1 MVGALTVCA
10 LGIDEYPQSRAS
22 ASTVDSVLFGVSS
35 DEHRPEFRLRLQGLA
50 VWYFIARFALYLV
63 LAGAVG
69 VVIGWLIW
77 GGEPFEA
84 ASPVIGTEDGDQVQE
99 LGSQIESKD
108 QEIARLRKRL
118 KRVHSDLDARDSH
131 VLAAKATHDELQG
144 MLGSREDEL
153 VAVRRDYDALMAQA
167 QSEGGGVITDP
178 HMERRLSEMEEM
190 LGHTRSEADD
200 LTHQLN
206 IARAQVAS
214 APTTEIESRLATKDA
229 ELTGLRRDLES
240 AHAELD
246 HAAHTIVGHEQSIA
260 ELSTTVAPPAL
271 EATPDMS
278 RLQVELDRARKSLST
293 WRSRLDEVEEE
304 NDRLAGD
311 LAAAQTELSSH
322 GTQGAGLA
330 DENERLVAEATRLRN
345 GVIGLD
351 ERATKA
357 EAEAAQLQAELVS
370 ANAAKESQLSALH
383 VELSDARLRADAA
396 HEALQELTQEFV
408 GFREIS
414 QRQQS
419 TVQSLSDRLERA
431 RSTLGGRQ
439 LAPSQTSK
447 PDTQATTDDLSA
459 LPGITP
465 TLLAHLAEFG
475 VSSYAEIGRW
485 GSSDMERYE
494 AMLEVPGVIT
504 TNEWPTVARAMWEAR
519 HDAVWSQPA
528 DSERS

>member
-1 MVGALTVCA
+1 M
-10 LGIDEYPQSRAS
+10 GIADYGDP
-22 ASTVDSVLFGVSS
+22 VLFGVSP
-35 DEHRPEFRLRLQGLA
+35 DEDRPEFRLRLQGLA

-84 ASPVIGTEDGDQVQE
+84 ATPVMGAEDGDQVQE

-118 KRVHSDLDARDSH
+118 KRVHADLDARDSH
-131 VLAAKATHDELQG
+131 VLAAKATHEELQG

-153 VAVRRDYDALMAQA
+153 VAVRRDYDALMQQA
-167 QSEGGGVITDP
+167 QSGAGGVITDP
-178 HMERRLSEMEEM
+178 QMERRLSEMEEE
-190 LGHTRSEADD
+190 LARTRSDADD

-206 IARAQVAS
+206 IAKAQVAA
-214 APTTEIESRLATKDA
+214 APAGENTDLEGLVAARTTDIESKLAAGDA
-229 ELTGLRRDLES
+229 ELADLRRDLET

-246 HAAHTIVGHEQSIA
+246 HAALTIVGHEQSIA
-260 ELSTTVAPPAL
+260 ELSATVPAL
-271 EATPDMS
+271 AGDASPDMS
-278 RLQVELDRARKSLST
+278 RLQVELERARKSLST
-293 WRSRLDEVEEE
+293 WRSRLDEVEQE

-311 LAAAQTELSSH
+311 LAVAQTELSSH

-330 DENERLVAEATRLRN
+330 DENERLMAEATRLRN

-357 EAEAAQLQAELVS
+357 EAEAAQLQAELAS
-370 ANAAKESQLSALH
+370 ARSDTESQMSALH

-419 TVQSLSDRLERA
+419 TVQSLSDRLDRA

-439 LAPSQTSK
+439 PPPSPGPKHGTDAAS
-447 PDTQATTDDLSA
+447 DDLSA

-465 TLLAHLAEFG
+465 TLLAHLSEFG

-485 GSSDMERYE
+485 GTSDIERYE
-494 AMLEVPGVIT
+494 SLLDIPGVIT
-504 TNEWPTVARAMWEAR
+504 TNQWPTVARAMWEAR
-519 HDAVWSQPA
+519 HDALWSQQV

>member
-1 MVGALTVCA
+1 
-10 LGIDEYPQSRAS
+10 
-22 ASTVDSVLFGVSS
+22 
-35 DEHRPEFRLRLQGLA
+35 

-84 ASPVIGTEDGDQVQE
+84 ASPMIGSEDGDQVQE

-118 KRVHSDLDARDSH
+118 KRVHADLDARDSH
-131 VLAAKATHDELQG
+131 VLAAKATHEELQG

-167 QSEGGGVITDP
+167 QSEGGGVIADP
-178 HMERRLSEMEEM
+178 HLERRLSEMEEE
-190 LGHTRSEADD
+190 LARTRSDADD

-206 IARAQVAS
+206 IAKAQVAS
-214 APTTEIESRLATKDA
+214 APTESPDVDSAVAARTNDIESQLSTRNA
-229 ELTGLRRDLES
+229 ELASLRGDLEI

-246 HAAHTIVGHEQSIA
+246 HAAQTIVGHEQSIA
-260 ELSTTVAPPAL
+260 ELSTTVGPL
-271 EATPDMS
+271 VGETTPEMS
-278 RLQVELDRARKSLST
+278 RIQVELDRARKSLST

-357 EAEAAQLQAELVS
+357 EAEAVQLQAELVS
-370 ANAAKESQLSALH
+370 ANAARESQLSALH

-419 TVQSLSDRLERA
+419 TVQSLSDRLDRA

-439 LAPSQTSK
+439 LASSQTSK
-447 PDTQATTDDLSA
+447 PDTHATTDDLSA

-465 TLLAHLAEFG
+465 TLLAHLSEFG

-485 GSSDMERYE
+485 GPADMERYE

-519 HDAVWSQPA
+519 HDAVWSQAA